1 VREPPAHESPEAAEL
16 VERRRPTY
24 VHISPVPGQPSAV
37 SPWFMPALALAL
49 ALLLGLALYAMRY
62 EYFVMA
68 NGGYILRTNR
78 FTGNVCY
85 IPADPEW
92 ERALASRQ
100 GLLNRCGS

>member
-1 VREPPAHESPEAAEL
+1 
-16 VERRRPTY
+16 
-24 VHISPVPGQPSAV
+24 
-37 SPWFMPALALAL
+37 
-49 ALLLGLALYAMRY
+49 MRY